1 MEELHPIDKA
11 TRILNISLDRLGSL
25 LGVTKGAVSQW
36 KSPGRNVPVNHCVA
50 IELLTKGQVSRR
62 ELRNDWAQIWPEL
75 IERAIPISRH

>member
-62 ELRNDWAQIWPEL
+62 ELRNDWQKIWPEL
-75 IERAIPISRH
+75 IESVIQTSSH

>member
-62 ELRNDWAQIWPEL
+62 ELRNDWQKIWPEL
-75 IERAIPISRH
+75 IESVI